1 MKMSPKSRRLRTASL
16 PLIGIALAAVCLLL
30 AAGLAILPA
39 ASPAAGAQLADWLR
53 AVVGVRPVADLESLS
68 NRLRDDL
75 NRLRFGVGGSQPQ
88 ISWSTTPQADQS
100 TPRAWTPPT
109 PTEYPSSIPSTP
121 TAASPDVVTA
131 SPPLSWQAYGPTE
144 NGYPLMARTLILV
157 DPTRSYAGVAL
168 VRMDLSRLQLHVM
181 PGTIE
186 PAHPSGI
193 GLVIPDL
200 GTVPAA
206 DRPALVAAFNGG
218 FKAIHGRYGMMV
230 NGLTLLP
237 PIDGVATVA
246 IYRDGSVQLGAWNQ
260 DIVPSPD
267 MVAFRQNCPPLIEA
281 GAINPALDND
291 AIRTWGFTH
300 NTDAAWR
307 TALGLSQD
315 RRFLIFAVGNGTSAK
330 FLAEA
335 LQQAGA
341 YSAMQLDVNQ
351 YYARFMTYTQA
362 NGQPVGTRLLDQMTN
377 NPMQFLNPD
386 LRDFFYLTLR

>member
-1 MKMSPKSRRLRTASL
+1 MSRKIRRLRTASL
-16 PLIGIALAAVCLLL
+16 PLIGIALAAVCLLS
-30 AAGLAILPA
+30 AAGLVILPA
-39 ASPAAGAQLADWLR
+39 ASPAAGAQLADLLR
-53 AVVGVRPVADLESLS
+53 SVVGVRPVADLESLS

-75 NRLRFGVGGSQPQ
+75 NRLRFGGGSSQPQ
-88 ISWSTTPQADQS
+88 INWSTTAQPDQS
-100 TPRAWTPPT
+100 TPSAGTLPT
-109 PTEYPSSIPSTP
+109 PTEYSSSIPSTP

-131 SPPLSWQAYGPTE
+131 SPALPWQAYGPTQ

-200 GTVPAA
+200 GSVPAA

-218 FKAIHGRYGMMV
+218 FKAIHGRYGMMM

-260 DIVPSPD
+260 DIVSSPD

-281 GAINPALDND
+281 GALNPALDND
-291 AIRTWGFTH
+291 AIRAWGFTH
-300 NTDAAWR
+300 NTDVAWR

-341 YSAMQLDVNQ
+341 FSAMQLDVNQ
-351 YYARFMTYTQA
+351 YYARFMTYTQV